1 MTSISTCFFFSFVC
15 CWVFIRTVKFEI
27 NHPFVEVFLFVNSFI
42 DTYHWHS
49 SQNTCQ
55 KSLLSNKA
63 QDSFTLELQKVTI
76 AIKWKE
82 NNNEMLLFV
91 ISIFFI
97 NRSPLGISQEE
108 ENEWESKIEIKFV
121 HWSSKKKAT
130 TFLSL
135 FIRFLKSSYWRENL
149 FDELRSFFF
158 FLLLLF
164 NLFQKLTYFNWQ
176 VTQMVCINNNNI
188 CNKSNSNRRSMLQR
202 KKEKQKRASS

>member
-1 MTSISTCFFFSFVC
+1 MTIV
-15 CWVFIRTVKFEI
+15 
-27 NHPFVEVFLFVNSFI
+27 
-42 DTYHWHS
+42 
-49 SQNTCQ
+49 
-55 KSLLSNKA
+55 
-63 QDSFTLELQKVTI
+63 
-76 AIKWKE
+76 IKWKE

-158 FLLLLF
+158 LLLLLF